1 MAPRA
6 MPRPGPMRSASAPP
20 MTPKSSD
27 APVVAIRS
35 ELRPTADLSL
45 VPATTKRLANRRFWA
60 TCPENLAE

>member
-1 MAPRA
+1 
-6 MPRPGPMRSASAPP
+6 
-20 MTPKSSD
+20 MTPKTND